1 MPQTAALD
9 HADDAALLRL
19 CDAACVRGG
28 RMLWRGVTLTLTPG
42 ALVQVAGANGSG
54 KSSLLRVAAGFL
66 PVVAGTVECTK
77 MMGLVDVAEHFDSD
91 RNLDQALDFYRII
104 SKSAIQ
110 VATAL
115 SATGIAHLA
124 QVPVRMLS
132 TGQRKRAALARLL
145 LTGAPLWL
153 LDEPA
158 NGLDADG
165 VAMLA
170 GLIATHRATGGA
182 VLMASHQTLPVMNAQ
197 TLNIADYAP

>member
-1 MPQTAALD
+1 MPQTATLD
-9 HADDAALLRL
+9 HADDQALLRL

-28 RMLWRGVTLTLTPG
+28 RMLWRGVSLTLMPG
-42 ALVQVAGANGSG
+42 ALIQVAGANGSG

-66 PVVAGTVECTK
+66 PVVAGTVECSK
-77 MMGLVDVAEHFDSD
+77 MIGLVDVAEHFDAD
-91 RNLDQALDFYRII
+91 RDLGQALDFYHII
-104 SKSAIQ
+104 SKSAIP

-124 QVPVRMLS
+124 EVPVRILS

-158 NGLDADG
+158 NGLDEDG

-170 GLIATHRATGGA
+170 GLIAAHRATGGA
-182 VLMASHQTLPVMNAQ
+182 VLLASHQMLPVADAQ
-197 TLNIADYAP
+197 MLTLADYAP